1 MLHVK
6 DLKTLRKLT
15 TNNKIDEIAI
25 VEETRMLYKWDGAH
39 WNHYKNPK
47 GVNVSLYELNQ
58 SAMHAMPVM
67 SDIDIET
74 AKASIKEFINTSNDT
89 YFMLLSND
97 KHYYTIFHRI
107 ANASLNSYPEVENE
121 IIECLQSQGSIKAIE
136 CEDNKIECWVS
147 DDTNAYV
154 YYLFPYDK
162 GVIVCQ

>member
-15 TNNKIDEIAI
+15 INNKIDEIAI

-47 GVNVSLYELNQ
+47 GINVSLYELNQ
-58 SAMHAMPVM
+58 SAMHAMPAM

-74 AKASIKEFINTSNDT
+74 AKASIREFIDRFQDV

-97 KHYYTIFHRI
+97 KHYYTIF
-107 ANASLNSYPEVENE
+107 NKSTTVTSLYFPLIENE
-121 IIECLQSQGSIKAIE
+121 VIECLQSQGTIKAIE
-136 CEDNKIECWVS
+136 FAEDKIECWVS
-147 DDTNAYV
+147 DNTNAYV

-162 GVIVCQ
+162 GVIACQ